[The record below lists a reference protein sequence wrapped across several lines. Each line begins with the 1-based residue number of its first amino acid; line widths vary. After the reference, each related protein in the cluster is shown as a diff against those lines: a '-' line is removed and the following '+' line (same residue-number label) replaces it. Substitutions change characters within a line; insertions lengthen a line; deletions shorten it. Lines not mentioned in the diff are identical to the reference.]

1 MGCAESSRKC
11 CGSLSTSS
19 SSSSDGIRRR
29 RSLLRETKYEDDEN
43 MLYSVHC
50 LSYHQYVSRF
60 DTDADRTRKI
70 LVSMC
75 VYIMNLNT

>member
-19 SSSSDGIRRR
+19 SSSSNGIRR
-29 RSLLRETKYEDDEN
+29 RSLLRETKYEDDN

-75 VYIMNLNT
+75 VYIMNLNI

>member
-19 SSSSDGIRRR
+19 SSSSKGIRR
-29 RSLLRETKYEDDEN
+29 RSLLRETKYEDDN

-70 LVSMC
+70 LVSIC

>member
-19 SSSSDGIRRR
+19 SSSSNGIRRR
-29 RSLLRETKYEDDEN
+29 RSLLRETKYEDDN

>member
-19 SSSSDGIRRR
+19 SSSSSNGIRRR
-29 RSLLRETKYEDDEN
+29 SLVRKMKYEDDN